1 MGWTEAKG
9 GNVIRKLSQW
19 FPGSTRKPS
28 KEDAKK
34 RLKLL
39 LIHDQIE
46 LSPAE
51 LNEMKSEIIGV
62 IGKYLSVDVP
72 ASHFRLDRQ
81 ESKVTLISSVPV
93 SKPLDERIENLTS

>member
-1 MGWTEAKG
+1 MGWLATKG
-9 GNVIRKLSQW
+9 GDVIGKLSQW
-19 FPGSTRKPS
+19 FPSAQRKPS

-46 LSPAE
+46 LSPTE
-51 LNEMKSEIIGV
+51 LDEMKSEIIGV
-62 IGKYLSVDVP
+62 ISKYLAVDVP
-72 ASHFRLDRQ
+72 SSHFRLDRQ

-93 SKPLDERIENLTS
+93 SKPQTHIENLTS